1 MVESHSARIPDRLSP
16 SAADFGLVGWLVEP
30 PQDAMMIIIASLSF
44 SLLSPRQLSWAESL
58 SLSPSL
64 LFPYSVRRKW
74 QHVEGEKMQLLFAF
88 AGGERES
95 GFSFFDIAGKIRTA
109 GKILFLLPFS
119 FLFGNRGRGKKP
131 PPLLFSPPEPDFGTL
146 DRY

>member
-1 MVESHSARIPDRLSP
+1 
-16 SAADFGLVGWLVEP
+16 
-30 PQDAMMIIIASLSF
+30 MIIIASLSF

-119 FLFGNRGRGKKP
+119 FLFGNRGRGKKAP
-131 PPLLFSPPEPDFGTL
+131 PSLLFS
-146 DRY
+146 